1 MRYDA
6 DPMRDLAI
14 LFLHLI
20 TTIARLIGP
29 GGARSIVAES
39 LLAKHQLLIVNRSR
53 ERAPNLRTID
63 RIIAGLC
70 AMLMRP
76 NRIPRSAIILKPSTI
91 LGFHRTLVKRKYQL
105 LFTPKIRVKPGPK
118 GPSRELIESIIAMK
132 QRNPNWGCPRIAQQI
147 SLVFGIDIDK
157 DIVRRVLTCH
167 YQSKPDGNGPSW
179 LTFLGHMKE
188 SLWSVDMFRC
198 ESATLRSH

>member
-20 TTIARLIGP
+20 TTVTRLFGP

-39 LLAKHQLLIVNRSR
+39 LLVKHQLVIVNRSR
-53 ERAPNLRTID
+53 ERAPNLRTSE

-76 NRIPRSAIILKPSTI
+76 GRILRSAVILKPSTI
-91 LGFHRTLVKRKYQL
+91 LGFHRALVKRKYQL
-105 LFTPKIRVKPGPK
+105 LFTPKTRGKPGPK
-118 GPSRELIESIIAMK
+118 GPSREILI
-132 QRNPNWGCPRIAQQI
+132 G
-147 SLVFGIDIDK
+147 V
-157 DIVRRVLTCH
+157 VRK
-167 YQSKPDGNGPSW
+167 SPS
-179 LTFLGHMKE
+179 
-188 SLWSVDMFRC
+188 
-198 ESATLRSH
+198 RSHLHSASISTKTLFAVFWRAIIGRRPTVMARPGSRFLVI

>member
-20 TTIARLIGP
+20 TTVTRLFGP

-39 LLAKHQLLIVNRSR
+39 LLVKHQLLIVNRSR
-53 ERAPNLRTID
+53 ERAPNLRTSD

-76 NRIPRSAIILKPSTI
+76 SRILRSAVILKLLGANSNSLHKFARIPGLFKRSILVTMI
-91 LGFHRTLVKRKYQL
+91 Q
-105 LFTPKIRVKPGPK
+105 
-118 GPSRELIESIIAMK
+118 
-132 QRNPNWGCPRIAQQI
+132 
-147 SLVFGIDIDK
+147 
-157 DIVRRVLTCH
+157 
-167 YQSKPDGNGPSW
+167 
-179 LTFLGHMKE
+179 
-188 SLWSVDMFRC
+188 
-198 ESATLRSH
+198 